1 MKLIIELDGKPRT
14 VELSRGEKGFSCSI
28 DGVPV
33 EADIAEI
40 YPGAYSILIGGRSFE
55 AHIDPHIEPHI
66 DQRANNLLVSVAGRE
81 YSATVQDPREWKRK
95 RGGSVASEGRQQVLA
110 PMPGKVVRVL
120 AKAGDKIEAGQG
132 ILVVEAMKMQNEVRA
147 PKSGQV
153 ERILVAE
160 GQSVNVGEV
169 LAVVS

>member
-1 MKLIIELDGKPRT
+1 MKLTIELDGKPST
-14 VELSRGEKGFSCSI
+14 VELSRAENGGFVCSI
-28 DGVPV
+28 DGAAID
-33 EADIAEI
+33 ADIAEI
-40 YPGAYSILIGGRSFE
+40 YPGVYSILIGGQSLE
-55 AHIDPHIEPHI
+55 ARVDSH
-66 DQRANNLLVSVAGRE
+66 ANDLLISVAGRE
-81 YSATVQDPREWKRK
+81 FSATVRDPREWKRK
-95 RGGSVASEGRQQVLA
+95 HGGSVASEGRQQVIA

-153 ERILVAE
+153 ERMLVSE